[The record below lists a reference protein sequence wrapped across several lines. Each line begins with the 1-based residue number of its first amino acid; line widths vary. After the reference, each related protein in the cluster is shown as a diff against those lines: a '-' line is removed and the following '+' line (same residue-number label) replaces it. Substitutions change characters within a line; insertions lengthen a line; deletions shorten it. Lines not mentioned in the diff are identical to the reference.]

1 MPTGRSF
8 QVIMI
13 LPWLMEIC
21 VYSYLQSLLSVEK
34 KVKAKGYTL
43 YKSRLTKA
51 LLKSIKKKNVL
62 YTRFLNNPTA
72 QTEFLYKYYENKL
85 NLSLRVAKRPYYGNK
100 IEEAKSNIKMI
111 WRLPNDILD
120 KKSSK
125 QNLPTI
131 FKSGNQELS
140 DPAQIA
146 EQFCKYLTNIVPMQS
161 SQQSSRISK
170 VLSFLSLWK
179 SCEFSIF

>member
-1 MPTGRSF
+1 MYYIHIFLT
-8 QVIMI
+8 I
-13 LPWLMEIC
+13 LPLK
-21 VYSYLQSLLSVEK
+21 LSF
-34 KVKAKGYTL
+34 
-43 YKSRLTKA
+43 
-51 LLKSIKKKNVL
+51 IN
-62 YTRFLNNPTA
+62 
-72 QTEFLYKYYENKL
+72 KYYENKL
-85 NLSLRVAKRPYYGNK
+85 NHSLRVAKRLYYGNK

-161 SQQSSRISK
+161 SQRSSRISK